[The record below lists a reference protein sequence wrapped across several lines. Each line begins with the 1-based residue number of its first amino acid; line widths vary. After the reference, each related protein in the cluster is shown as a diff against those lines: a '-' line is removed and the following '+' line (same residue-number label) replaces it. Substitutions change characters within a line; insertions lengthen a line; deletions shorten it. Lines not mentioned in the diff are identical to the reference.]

1 MSERTS
7 DPDGEARLLARLERG
22 ERIEAVEEMTG
33 EYRASLIHL
42 MTMQA
47 DSELAGGYGY
57 VPWIMKAPG
66 VDEKHVVSQIVKDEI
81 RHASVMYG
89 LLADLGVEVD
99 GHVQAHD
106 ETFTMRIGAD
116 QDIGTRR
123 ITSDK
128 RVNIFYYPIDT
139 WADFVFFNFCMDRG
153 AGHQLEDVRRCSYG
167 PWARAIE
174 GIFKEEKF
182 HIRHGEHWVKRLSE
196 DPATHAEAQ
205 ATFDKW
211 YARTMNIFGRPGSP
225 KNAVYRRYRLKLRDN
240 DEVRQ
245 AFADEV
251 RDLCEKFGLRVPE
264 WTPVWDKLPE
274 EAQIPG

>member
-1 MSERTS
+1 MKDRNG
-7 DPDGEARLLARLERG
+7 DLMARIARG
-22 ERIEAVEEMTG
+22 ERLETPDEMTG
-33 EYRASLIHL
+33 EYHQALVHL

-57 VPWIMKAPG
+57 VPWIMKAPS
-66 VDEKHVVSQIVKDEI
+66 VEEKHVVAQIVKDEI
-81 RHASVMYG
+81 RHATVMYG
-89 LLADLGVEVD
+89 LLADLGFDVD
-99 GHVQAHD
+99 AHVRAHD
-106 ETFTMRIGAD
+106 EIFRLRIEPDA
-116 QDIGTRR
+116 DIGTAR

-182 HIRHGEHWVKRLSE
+182 HIRHGEHWVRKLSE
-196 DPATHAEAQ
+196 DPATHDEAQ
-205 ATFDKW
+205 ATFAKW
-211 YARTMNIFGRPGSP
+211 YTRTMNIFGRPGSP
-225 KNAVYRRYRLKLRDN
+225 KNQLYRRLKLKLRDN
-240 DEVRQ
+240 DEVRRE
-245 AFADEV
+245 FASEV
-251 RDLCEKFGLRVPE
+251 SDLCGRFGLQVPA
-264 WTPVWDKLPE
+264 WTPTWDSLPE

>member
-1 MSERTS
+1 MTET
-7 DPDGEARLLARLERG
+7 ELLDKIRAG
-22 ERIEAVEEMTG
+22 ERIESPGDMTPD
-33 EYRASLIHL
+33 YRQSLVHL

-66 VDEKHVVSQIVKDEI
+66 VDEKHVVAQIVKDEI
-81 RHASVMYG
+81 RHATVMYG
-89 LLADLGVEVD
+89 LLADLGVDVER
-99 GHVQAHD
+99 HVQAHD
-106 ETFTMRIGAD
+106 EAFAMRIGAD
-116 QDIGTRR
+116 ADIGTRR
-123 ITSDK
+123 ITADK
-128 RVNIFYYPIDT
+128 RVNIFYYPIET

-182 HIRHGEHWVKRLSE
+182 HIRHGEHWVKRLSD

-211 YARTMNIFGRPGSP
+211 YVRTMNIFGRPGSA
-225 KNAVYRRYRLKLRDN
+225 KNALYRKYRLKLRDN
-240 DEVRQ
+240 DEVRH
-245 AFADEV
+245 AFAAEV
-251 RDLCEKFGLRVPE
+251 RELCGAFGLRVPE
-264 WTPVWDKLPE
+264 WAPAWDSLPE